1 VVYSTIYLPKYFQK
15 DLYSFD
21 ESINSVVSAN
31 LYRDFWNPSVRL
43 NSMIDDYQDWT
54 EGPQWQHIPP
64 LFAYVPL
71 PLFWLDGQVSIEM
84 KRLSYVLLAYL
95 MFALLTYY
103 FSSFLG
109 NTLLS
114 FSSVVTCIL
123 WTHSPFVKGLLQG
136 GYFGYSDIVLAFTIS
151 ASIIFIIH
159 FLVFKRHEF
168 YALNELS
175 FFFYAFVFSLPILAK
190 NALGGLPIAL
200 FFVLLI
206 YIYKNFNR
214 YILTFLV
221 SVILFNGLYY
231 GIQFYKHPEV
241 FKQEFL
247 FSFAHFGEVEGW
259 KRPWH
264 FFVSNYLPKLYLS
277 KAFIPT
283 ILILVPTIIYYIKN
297 RFSYK
302 YSEKIVLDLFLLYF
316 ALHVFIITFITSK
329 SPNFLLQSFHFFI
342 FFLVFNLGF
351 IIKNHLNHSRKSV
364 ILNHKWTNR
373 ILLFLLCV
381 SIFVFIY
388 RFNGERTV
396 PSKPSNVHYLLAE
409 AINREL
415 SPTLKD
421 IFITYTD
428 TINLKPEEVWNDKDT
443 WLRYYIL
450 FVSGSESRTMEEFID
465 YPDKYLL
472 PQKFDRFFII
482 TSKNYSIKGEVKKV
496 LDFSN
501 YAVWETNFSEIT
513 W

>member
-1 VVYSTIYLPKYFQK
+1 MV
-15 DLYSFD
+15 D
-21 ESINSVVSAN
+21 E
-31 LYRDFWNPSVRL
+31 
-43 NSMIDDYQDWT
+43 YQGWT

-64 LFAYVPL
+64 LFAYIPL
-71 PLFWLDGQVSIEM
+71 PLFWLDGKVTIEL
-84 KRLSYVLLAYL
+84 KRLSYVLLSYL

-114 FSSVVTCIL
+114 FSSVVTSIF
-123 WTHSPFVKGLLQG
+123 WTNSPFVKGLLQG
-136 GYFGYSDIVLAFTIS
+136 GYFGYSDIVLVFTITI
-151 ASIIFIIH
+151 SIIFLIH

-168 YALNELS
+168 YALNEVS
-175 FFFYAFVFSLPILAK
+175 FILYGFIFSLPILAK
-190 NALGGLPIAL
+190 NALGGLPIAF
-200 FFVLLI
+200 FFVLMI
-206 YIYKNFNR
+206 YVYKNFNR
-214 YILTFLV
+214 YILTFLF
-221 SVILFNGLYY
+221 SLFLFNGLYY

-283 ILILVPTIIYYIKN
+283 ILILVATIIYYIKN

-302 YSEKIVLDLFLLYF
+302 YCERIVLDLFLLYF
-316 ALHVFIITFITSK
+316 ALHVFAITFVTSK

-342 FFLVFNLGF
+342 FFLVFNLVF
-351 IIKNHLNHSRKSV
+351 IIKNHLYQSGKS
-364 ILNHKWTNR
+364 IFQIHKWTNR
-373 ILLFLLCV
+373 ILLVLLCV

-388 RFNGERTV
+388 RFKDERV
-396 PSKPSNVHYLLAE
+396 EPSKPSNVHYLLAE
-409 AINREL
+409 AINCEL

-428 TINLKPEEVWNDKDT
+428 ITNLKPEEVWNDEDT

-450 FVSGSESRTMEEFID
+450 FVSGSESRTMEEFLN
-465 YPDKYLL
+465 YSEKHLL
-472 PQKFDRFFII
+472 PKKFDRIFII
-482 TSKNYSIKGEVKKV
+482 TSKDYHVKGAVKNVLKFSNYSI
-496 LDFSN
+496 
-501 YAVWETNFSEIT
+501 WETNFNEST